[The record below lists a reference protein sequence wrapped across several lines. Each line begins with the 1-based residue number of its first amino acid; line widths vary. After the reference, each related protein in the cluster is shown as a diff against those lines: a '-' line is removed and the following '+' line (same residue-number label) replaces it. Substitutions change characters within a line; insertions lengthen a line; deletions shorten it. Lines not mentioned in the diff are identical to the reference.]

1 MLSVRCYR
9 ATINFATIDKKMFSR
24 SEPELDPTGAEED
37 PSPLSLDGHHPTQT

>member
-37 PSPLSLDGHHPTQT
+37 PSPFSLDGHHPTQT